1 MSRTDSMAGSTP
13 SARRLRLRW
22 IAPVAAAA
30 LAIGGGFA
38 ANTASAEPNLPK
50 KTAEQLLTDVASAQI
65 NGLSGTVS
73 QTAALGLPS
82 LPSGGG
88 PHSGSDFS
96 DLLSGTH
103 TLRVWAAGENKSR
116 IDKLGTYGESSLIRN
131 GDQAWLWSSEQKSAL
146 HTTYV
151 GDHDRDHRKDAG
163 DIPATPQ
170 QAAEEALQA
179 IDPST
184 ETEVARNVTV
194 AGRPAYELVL
204 TPKDERSLVAEVA
217 IAVDAET
224 SAPLRVQA
232 YADGAKNPAYSV
244 GFTKIDFSVPDSD
257 TFTFDPP
264 AGTKVTEKTIG
275 DEKTDRA
282 EADHEEPTIVGEGW
296 TTVVV
301 AELDAP
307 KPDDQGNDQG
317 NDREGREQNPLQ
329 ALPRVSGSWG
339 SGRLLSSALF
349 SAVITD
355 DGRVAAGAVR
365 PGLLYDALD
374 R

>member
-179 IDPST
+179 IGPST

-307 KPDDQGNDQG
+307 KPDDQGNGQG